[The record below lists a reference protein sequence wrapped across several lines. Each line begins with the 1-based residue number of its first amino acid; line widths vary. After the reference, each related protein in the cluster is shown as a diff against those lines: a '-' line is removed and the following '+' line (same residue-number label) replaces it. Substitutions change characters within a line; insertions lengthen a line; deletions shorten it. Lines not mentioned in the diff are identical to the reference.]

1 MIPAHWRLAYENL
14 SLQRK
19 IALVL
24 GGAVIMVAAA
34 ITLAAFLL
42 SRHLLIANVQYT
54 LETQASQ
61 KQLAIQL
68 RLESTLT
75 QARAIV
81 DNSVDSKLLDSRPD
95 KQSFLAPLL
104 SHQKLPFDGTLLML
118 TDAGG
123 RPVASNRL
131 LATDENPVPAQSLL
145 RQTLDDGRPRA
156 EISRLPGAES
166 GTLMLVLPV
175 TRALSGQ
182 RQGAV
187 ILTIPLGALID
198 SIAPN
203 YRFSLFDGH
212 AQLLA
217 GSPLAG
223 KYLEASQAVVMPA
236 PFDGIEMRVV
246 VSQDRALA
254 LRKLDNLIFL
264 FLIISAL
271 LLVSVT
277 VFSRTVAR
285 FLTHPLRD
293 VVAAAERI
301 SATGRPDAV
310 LATGRAD
317 EFGRLAGALNTMLG
331 RLNDAYGEL
340 EDTVEERTR
349 ALRAILDNVP
359 FLLWLKDADGRFII
373 VNKAFAEACGQ
384 PSPEALVGLNDLD
397 IWPEDLARA
406 YMADDQEVL
415 ASGREKNTEEPVEI
429 DGQRQWIETFKKPV
443 IDRDALVIGTVGFA
457 RNITARKEME
467 ARLAESEQRWSLAIS
482 GTNDGIWDWDHRT
495 NHVFFSE
502 RWKQMLGY
510 APAEIGDTVEAW
522 STLVHPQDLPVVM
535 ENLARHLC
543 HETDFYNC
551 EFRMRARNGKYQWIL
566 ARGKAIFDGQ
576 GNAIRI
582 LGSHTDISDRKLA
595 EADLKVRTTQLASIF
610 ALSPDGFVAFGQS
623 QHIDYVSPAFVH
635 LTGISENTLVGKDEA
650 GLLAALQDRCDSHS
664 QATILAF
671 DALKLA
677 ASGKPA
683 EQRVVLE
690 LKRPAQR
697 IIEVGQRSQRGEQVS
712 KIFYLRDITH
722 ETEVDHLKSEFL
734 STAAHELRTPMASI
748 LGFSE
753 LLITNDEFDEGTRRE
768 LLQTI
773 HRQSELMASIINE
786 LLDLARIEAR
796 RGTDFVYESVDLTQL
811 ARQTAAGMHMPNDQ
825 RKVSLD
831 MTMTPYFIWADRRKV
846 TQAMLNV
853 LSNAYKYS
861 PNGGRIGMRL
871 VNRSKDGRR
880 EAGVCI
886 SDEGIG
892 MTAEQ
897 LAKVCDRFYRA
908 DASGRIL
915 GTGLGMS
922 IVKEIMDLLG
932 GELNIQSAPGEGT
945 RVTLWFRSDEH
956 LEKGA

>member
-19 IALVL
+19 IAFVL
-24 GGAVIMVAAA
+24 GTTVIMVGAA

-61 KQLAIQL
+61 QQLAIQL
-68 RLESTLT
+68 RLESAVA
-75 QARAIV
+75 QAQAIA
-81 DNSVDSKLLDSRPD
+81 DGSRDGKLLDNMPD
-95 KQSFLAPLL
+95 AQSFLAPLL
-104 SHQKLPFDGTLLML
+104 SNQKPPFDDTLLLL
-118 TDAGG
+118 TNARGQA
-123 RPVASNRL
+123 VASNRL
-131 LATDENPVPAQSLL
+131 FAVDETPIPAQTIL

-156 EISRLPGAES
+156 EVSHQPNADSGA
-166 GTLMLVLPV
+166 LMLVLPV
-175 TRALSGQ
+175 TQALNGQ
-182 RQGAV
+182 RLGAV
-187 ILTIPLGALID
+187 ILNIPLRALID
-198 SIAPN
+198 SVAPN
-203 YRFSLFDGH
+203 YRFTLLDGQ

-217 GSPLAG
+217 GSPLTG
-223 KYLEASQAVVMPA
+223 KHLKASQAVEMPA

-271 LLVSVT
+271 LLVSVM
-277 VFSRTVAR
+277 VLSRAVAR

-293 VVAAAERI
+293 VVAAAERV
-301 SATGRPDAV
+301 SATGRPDAI
-310 LATGRAD
+310 LATGRKD
-317 EFGRLAGALNTMLG
+317 EFGRLAGALNTMLA

-340 EDTVEERTR
+340 EGTVEERTR

-373 VNKAFAEACGQ
+373 VNRAFAEACGQ
-384 PSPEALVGLNDLD
+384 PAPEALVGLNDLD

-406 YMADDQEVL
+406 YMADDQEVI
-415 ASGREKNTEEPVEI
+415 AGGQEKNTEEPVEI

-443 IDRDALVIGTVGFA
+443 IDRDGEVIGTVGFA
-457 RNITARKEME
+457 RNITARREME

-495 NHVFFSE
+495 NQVFFSE

-510 APAEIGDTVEAW
+510 APEEIGDTVEAW

-543 HETDFYNC
+543 HETDFYHC
-551 EFRMRARNGKYQWIL
+551 EFRMRARDGKYQWIL
-566 ARGKAIFDGQ
+566 ARGKAIFDDQ

-595 EADLKVRTTQLASIF
+595 EADLKVRTAQLASIF
-610 ALSPDGFVAFGQS
+610 TLSPDGFVAFGKTQR
-623 QHIDYVSPAFVH
+623 IDYVSPAFVQM
-635 LTGISENTLVGKDEA
+635 TGIAESALVGKDEA
-650 GLLAALQDRCDSHS
+650 GLLAALGECCDSHA
-664 QATILAF
+664 QATTLAF
-671 DALKLA
+671 DALRLA
-677 ASGKPA
+677 ASGNPSD
-683 EQRVVLE
+683 QRVVLE

-697 IIEVGQRSQRGEQVS
+697 IIEIGQRSQRGEQVS

-753 LLITNDEFDEGTRRE
+753 LLISNQEFDEATRQE

-773 HRQSELMASIINE
+773 HRQSELMAAIINE

-796 RGTDFVYESVDLTQL
+796 RGTDFIYESVDLTQL
-811 ARQTAAGMHMPNDQ
+811 ARQTAASMHMPNDD

-846 TQAMLNV
+846 TQAMINV

-861 PNGGRIGMRL
+861 PNGGRIGMRM

-932 GELNIQSAPGEGT
+932 GDLNIQSAPGEGT